1 MTHTTETKR
10 PLAPRWCSQE
20 CGVAVEAMGI
30 PSPLTGNGIDG
41 RVFPKGEHS

>member
-10 PLAPRWCSQE
+10 PLAPRRYSQE
-20 CGVAVEAMGI
+20 CGVAVERMGI
-30 PSPLTGNGIDG
+30 PSLAGNGIDG